1 MSSLPIVTII
11 KDVIITVITIYSSSP
26 PTLRSWE
33 RRAAQVKPGSRLVIL
48 LNHPLSTLT
57 LSTQLLPV
65 SSSPYQAH
73 PSQESC
79 CAICS
84 SDFFTGT
91 ILPGFLSTP
100 SHLQICRTLIQVFSP
115 HPLFGPILR
124 GKHLCPASDFSYF
137 VFYNEDK
144 TPILPLF
151 HALTVSPWE
160 NWRIY
165 TFLPY
170 LLFSCLRRFSRS
182 PYISCLF

>member
-1 MSSLPIVTII
+1 MFTFKFPLPPPPSI
-11 KDVIITVITIYSSSP
+11 SP
-26 PTLRSWE
+26 SHSGRPL
-33 RRAAQVKPGSRLVIL
+33 VKPGSHH
-48 LNHPLSTLT
+48 HPLS
-57 LSTQLLPV
+57 LPRHPSQSSSPNSLAV
-65 SSSPYQAH
+65 SSSPYHAH

-137 VFYNEDK
+137 VFYDEDK

-160 NWRIY
+160 N
-165 TFLPY
+165 
-170 LLFSCLRRFSRS
+170 
-182 PYISCLF
+182 